1 MKSKFLALLLG
12 LFLASMLYVN
22 VNMSFVEGWS
32 NGGFSVDPQNP
43 VYGTHDWIAQH
54 ALDWLPSQEKWYIL
68 SSLNNYLYGTEL
80 PDNGEAPDGI
90 GDTVNHHV
98 YYYSDGSLQDDASA
112 VRADQEFHNALDH
125 LKSGNTTMVAKTLGV
140 MSHYI
145 VDVTVFGHVMGNG
158 TDWGPEVHHS
168 DYETYVNERTNS
180 YSDDFNQYLSF
191 DGRLVLISAYDATR
205 DLAYDTTFDDPD
217 ASPRA
222 TCLWMDEN
230 YNWFSPEFTARCGE
244 SLNLA
249 VNYLADVLHTFY
261 VLQNTIRVP
270 EDYPTIQAAIN
281 AASPGDRISVA
292 VGTYNEHI
300 VVNKRLTIVGRRG
313 SSPIFE
319 GGGSG
324 VAVTLLPEASGSTIS
339 GFVITNY
346 DKGIVILNSADCNI
360 YDNTFSLMGE
370 GGVEVEGNAA
380 SDNIVCNNIF
390 EQTTVGVNL
399 MEFAVGNSISQNTIS
414 LNDIGLKIG
423 TVDTIIYGNTI
434 SYNDIGISIVDPDNL
449 VYWNNFIYN
458 TVQTNVGL
466 AANAWDNGYP
476 IGGNYWSN
484 HPCTDSYSGPFQNIF
499 GSDGICDSPYV
510 INGVNRDNYP
520 LASPWVP
527 SENNL
532 AVIKVAPSKTVVC
545 QGLSTIIEVT
555 VANQGALTLT
565 FDVGVHA
572 NAIPVGMMTPT
583 LPRESVVTLPLVWN
597 TLGFSK
603 GDYTIGSE
611 ADAAP
616 GETYLVDNGLL
627 DGLVAISMLGD
638 ITGPEGGPDGKCDIR
653 DVAAVAKLFGINYP
667 NPLYVPNCDLTGP
680 TTGLADGK
688 IDIRDIALVASH
700 FGEVDP

>member
-1 MKSKFLALLLG
+1 MRSKSFALLLG
-12 LFLASMLYVN
+12 LLLLSVLYANIYV
-22 VNMSFVEGWS
+22 SLVEGWS

-54 ALDWLPSQEKWYIL
+54 ALDWLPPDEKEYIIVN
-68 SSLNNYLYGTEL
+68 LNYYLYGTEL

-90 GDTVNHHV
+90 GDTANHHV
-98 YYYSDGSLQDDASA
+98 YYHSDGSLQDDASA
-112 VRADQEFHNALDH
+112 VRADQEFYNALSN
-125 LKSGNTTMVAKTLGV
+125 LRNGSITLAVKTLGV
-140 MSHYI
+140 MNHYI
-145 VDVTVFGHVMGNG
+145 VDVGVFGHVMGNE

-168 DYETYVNERTNS
+168 DYEAYVNERTNT
-180 YSDDFNQYLSF
+180 YDDEFNMYLSF
-191 DGRLVLISAYDATR
+191 DGRLSLISAYDATR
-205 DLAYDTTFDDPD
+205 DLAHDTTFDNPG

-222 TCLWMDEN
+222 TCVWMDEN
-230 YNWFSPEFTARCGE
+230 YNWYAPEFRARCGE

-249 VNYLADVLHTFY
+249 VNYVADVLHTFY
-261 VLQNTIRVP
+261 VLQNTVRVP
-270 EDYPTIQAAIN
+270 EDYPTIQGAIN

-292 VGTYNEHI
+292 VGTYHEHI
-300 VVNKRLTIVGRRG
+300 VVNKRLAIVGRRG
-313 SSPIFE
+313 SSPVFA

-346 DKGIVILNSADCNI
+346 DKGILILNSADCNI
-360 YDNTFSLMGE
+360 YDNTFSLMAE
-370 GGVEVEGNAA
+370 GGVVVEGNAA
-380 SDNIVCNNIF
+380 SDNIVCNNMF
-390 EQTTVGVNL
+390 EQTTVGVYL
-399 MEFAVGNSISQNTIS
+399 MESAVGNSVSLNTIS
-414 LNDIGLKIG
+414 LNDVGLKIE
-423 TVDTIIYGNTI
+423 TVDSIIYANTI
-434 SYNDIGISIVDPDNL
+434 SDNDVGISAVNLDNL
-449 VYWNNFIYN
+449 VYWNNFIDN
-458 TVQTNVGL
+458 TVQTDVGL
-466 AANAWDNGYP
+466 LANAWDNGYP

-484 HPCTDSYSGPFQNIF
+484 HACTDSFSGPFQSIP

-532 AVIKVAPSKTVVC
+532 AVLKVVPSKTVVC
-545 QGLSTIIEVT
+545 QGLSMTVEVT
-555 VANQGALTLT
+555 VANQGALTLS
-565 FDVGVHA
+565 FNVGVHA
-572 NAIPVGMMTPT
+572 NAILIAVMTPT
-583 LPRESVVTLPLVWN
+583 LPRGSVFTLPIMWN
-597 TLGFSK
+597 TVGFLK

-611 ADAAP
+611 ADVAP

-627 DGLVAISMLGD
+627 DGLVVISMLGD

-653 DVAAVAKLFGINYP
+653 DVAVVAKLFGINYP

-680 TTGLADGK
+680 ATGLADGK